1 MKGAYARRAS
11 LKALRRR
18 CTVAANALPRLHPM
32 PCTPPRT
39 RSKVPPTIFASTIP
53 ARWWK
58 TSRES
63 CAAIRV
69 RPWPQPLW
77 WASLPG
83 APCGMAAEEDAMTV
97 PIRQTTSNGR
107 TMSEVLQ
114 DIVANIQEIVHS
126 EFRLAKVEIHEETT
140 KAVRSSI
147 PPVIGV
153 LLSLYALGFILLAV
167 VHALSMVVDA
177 WLATLIVGAGV
188 LVISMILVSVGR
200 NRFKK
205 VKVVP
210 EKTVVTVKE
219 NVQWAKHQIR

>member
-1 MKGAYARRAS
+1 
-11 LKALRRR
+11 
-18 CTVAANALPRLHPM
+18 
-32 PCTPPRT
+32 
-39 RSKVPPTIFASTIP
+39 
-53 ARWWK
+53 
-58 TSRES
+58 
-63 CAAIRV
+63 
-69 RPWPQPLW
+69 
-77 WASLPG
+77 
-83 APCGMAAEEDAMTV
+83 MTA
-97 PIRQTTSNGR
+97 PIRQATSNGR
-107 TMSEVLQ
+107 TMTEVLQ
-114 DIVANIQEIVHS
+114 DIVANIQEIVRS

-147 PPVIGV
+147 PLVIGV

-188 LVISMILVSVGR
+188 LAISMILVSVGR
-200 NRFKK
+200 TRFKQ

>member
-1 MKGAYARRAS
+1 
-11 LKALRRR
+11 
-18 CTVAANALPRLHPM
+18 
-32 PCTPPRT
+32 
-39 RSKVPPTIFASTIP
+39 
-53 ARWWK
+53 
-58 TSRES
+58 
-63 CAAIRV
+63 
-69 RPWPQPLW
+69 
-77 WASLPG
+77 
-83 APCGMAAEEDAMTV
+83 MTA

-114 DIVANIQEIVHS
+114 DIVANIQEIVRS

-147 PPVIGV
+147 PLVIGV
-153 LLSLYALGFILLAV
+153 LLSLYALGFILLAI

-177 WLATLIVGAGV
+177 WLATLIVGAAV

-200 NRFKK
+200 KRFKQ

>member
-1 MKGAYARRAS
+1 
-11 LKALRRR
+11 
-18 CTVAANALPRLHPM
+18 
-32 PCTPPRT
+32 
-39 RSKVPPTIFASTIP
+39 
-53 ARWWK
+53 
-58 TSRES
+58 
-63 CAAIRV
+63 
-69 RPWPQPLW
+69 
-77 WASLPG
+77 
-83 APCGMAAEEDAMTV
+83 MAAEEDAMTA
-97 PIRQTTSNGR
+97 PTRQTTSNGR

-114 DIVANIQEIVHS
+114 DIVANIQEIVRS
-126 EFRLAKVEIHEETT
+126 EFRLDKVEIHEETT

-147 PPVIGV
+147 PLVIGV

-177 WLATLIVGAGV
+177 WLATLIVGVGV

-200 NRFKK
+200 KRFKQ

>member
-1 MKGAYARRAS
+1 
-11 LKALRRR
+11 
-18 CTVAANALPRLHPM
+18 
-32 PCTPPRT
+32 
-39 RSKVPPTIFASTIP
+39 
-53 ARWWK
+53 
-58 TSRES
+58 
-63 CAAIRV
+63 
-69 RPWPQPLW
+69 
-77 WASLPG
+77 
-83 APCGMAAEEDAMTV
+83 MTA

-114 DIVANIQEIVHS
+114 DIVANIQEIVRS

-147 PPVIGV
+147 PLVIGV

-177 WLATLIVGAGV
+177 WLAALIVGAGV
-188 LVISMILVSVGR
+188 LVISMMLVSVGR
-200 NRFKK
+200 QRFKQ

>member
-1 MKGAYARRAS
+1 
-11 LKALRRR
+11 
-18 CTVAANALPRLHPM
+18 
-32 PCTPPRT
+32 
-39 RSKVPPTIFASTIP
+39 
-53 ARWWK
+53 
-58 TSRES
+58 
-63 CAAIRV
+63 
-69 RPWPQPLW
+69 
-77 WASLPG
+77 
-83 APCGMAAEEDAMTV
+83 MTA

-114 DIVANIQEIVHS
+114 DIVANIQEIVRS

-147 PPVIGV
+147 PLVIGV

-188 LVISMILVSVGR
+188 LAISMILVSVGR
-200 NRFKK
+200 TRFKQ

>member
-1 MKGAYARRAS
+1 
-11 LKALRRR
+11 
-18 CTVAANALPRLHPM
+18 
-32 PCTPPRT
+32 
-39 RSKVPPTIFASTIP
+39 
-53 ARWWK
+53 
-58 TSRES
+58 
-63 CAAIRV
+63 
-69 RPWPQPLW
+69 
-77 WASLPG
+77 
-83 APCGMAAEEDAMTV
+83 MTA

-114 DIVANIQEIVHS
+114 DIVANIQEIVRS

-147 PPVIGV
+147 PLVIGV

-200 NRFKK
+200 KRFKQ

>member
-1 MKGAYARRAS
+1 
-11 LKALRRR
+11 
-18 CTVAANALPRLHPM
+18 
-32 PCTPPRT
+32 
-39 RSKVPPTIFASTIP
+39 
-53 ARWWK
+53 
-58 TSRES
+58 
-63 CAAIRV
+63 
-69 RPWPQPLW
+69 
-77 WASLPG
+77 
-83 APCGMAAEEDAMTV
+83 MTA

-107 TMSEVLQ
+107 SMSEVLQ
-114 DIVANIQEIVHS
+114 DIVANIQEIVRS

-147 PPVIGV
+147 PLVIGV

-177 WLATLIVGAGV
+177 WLAALIVGAGA
-188 LVISMILVSVGR
+188 LVISMVLVSVGR
-200 NRFKK
+200 TRFKQ

>member
-1 MKGAYARRAS
+1 
-11 LKALRRR
+11 
-18 CTVAANALPRLHPM
+18 
-32 PCTPPRT
+32 
-39 RSKVPPTIFASTIP
+39 
-53 ARWWK
+53 
-58 TSRES
+58 
-63 CAAIRV
+63 
-69 RPWPQPLW
+69 
-77 WASLPG
+77 
-83 APCGMAAEEDAMTV
+83 MTA

-114 DIVANIQEIVHS
+114 DIAANIQEIVRS

-147 PPVIGV
+147 PLVIGV
-153 LLSLYALGFILLAV
+153 LLSLYALGFILLAA

-177 WLATLIVGAGV
+177 WLAALIVGAGV

-200 NRFKK
+200 NRFKQ

>member
-1 MKGAYARRAS
+1 
-11 LKALRRR
+11 
-18 CTVAANALPRLHPM
+18 
-32 PCTPPRT
+32 
-39 RSKVPPTIFASTIP
+39 
-53 ARWWK
+53 
-58 TSRES
+58 
-63 CAAIRV
+63 
-69 RPWPQPLW
+69 
-77 WASLPG
+77 
-83 APCGMAAEEDAMTV
+83 MTA

-114 DIVANIQEIVHS
+114 DIVANIQEIVRS

-147 PPVIGV
+147 PLAMGV
-153 LLSLYALGFILLAV
+153 LLSLYALGFILLAI
-167 VHALSMVVDA
+167 VHALSLVVDA
-177 WLATLIVGAGV
+177 WLAALIVGFGV

-200 NRFKK
+200 KRFKQ

>member
-1 MKGAYARRAS
+1 
-11 LKALRRR
+11 
-18 CTVAANALPRLHPM
+18 
-32 PCTPPRT
+32 
-39 RSKVPPTIFASTIP
+39 
-53 ARWWK
+53 
-58 TSRES
+58 
-63 CAAIRV
+63 
-69 RPWPQPLW
+69 
-77 WASLPG
+77 
-83 APCGMAAEEDAMTV
+83 MAAEEDAMTA

-107 TMSEVLQ
+107 TMGEVLQ
-114 DIVANIQEIVHS
+114 DIVANIQEIVRS

-147 PPVIGV
+147 PLVIGV

-188 LVISMILVSVGR
+188 LVISVILVSVGR
-200 NRFKK
+200 KRFKQ

-219 NVQWAKHQIR
+219 NVQWAKHQMR

>member
-1 MKGAYARRAS
+1 
-11 LKALRRR
+11 
-18 CTVAANALPRLHPM
+18 
-32 PCTPPRT
+32 
-39 RSKVPPTIFASTIP
+39 
-53 ARWWK
+53 
-58 TSRES
+58 
-63 CAAIRV
+63 
-69 RPWPQPLW
+69 
-77 WASLPG
+77 
-83 APCGMAAEEDAMTV
+83 MTA

-114 DIVANIQEIVHS
+114 DIVANIQEIVRS

-147 PPVIGV
+147 PLVIGV

-167 VHALSMVVDA
+167 IHALSMVVDA
-177 WLATLIVGAGV
+177 WLATLIVGVGV

-200 NRFKK
+200 NRFKQ